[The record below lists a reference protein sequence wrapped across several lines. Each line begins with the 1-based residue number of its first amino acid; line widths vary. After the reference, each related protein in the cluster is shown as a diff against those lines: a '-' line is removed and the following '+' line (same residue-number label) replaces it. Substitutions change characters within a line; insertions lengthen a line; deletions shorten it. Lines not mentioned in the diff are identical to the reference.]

1 MIHHLTA
8 RLWTATWRYTF
19 VRHVYI
25 ATGYASGDDP
35 PPPLLT
41 DDKPSAPQT
50 SHYNNT
56 APPSLERSAPTAGV
70 RYNPSY
76 SNQAVRAQHNHL
88 SHTQQRPVNPGYT
101 ASYQPTPPP
110 LNVSRTSNAPDLHNM
125 HPAPR
130 AALGPVKGMFRQGF
144 PRMTELMPKP
154 FPQKETQSNPI
165 EFGMLRLG
173 CLGQIT
179 KPSIMVMM
187 ISEHRYCYW
196 SW

>member
-1 MIHHLTA
+1 MKCDFT
-8 RLWTATWRYTF
+8 
-19 VRHVYI
+19 VHVLFDKYMFI
-25 ATGYASGDDP
+25 FATGYASGDDL

-56 APPSLERSAPTAGV
+56 APPSLERSAPTTGV

-76 SNQAVRAQHNHL
+76 SNQAVRAQHNHV
-88 SHTQQRPVNPGYT
+88 SHTQHRPVNPGYT
-101 ASYQPTPPP
+101 ASYQPTTPPP
-110 LNVSRTSNAPDLHNM
+110 LNVSRTSNDKPSGLHNT
-125 HPAPR
+125 HPAPG
-130 AALGPVKGMFRQGF
+130 AALAPVKGMFRQGF

-165 EFGMLRLG
+165 LVGILRLG
-173 CLGQIT
+173 CSGQIT
-179 KPSIMVMM
+179 KPSIMVMI